1 MKVDGKT
8 VVVTGAGNGVG
19 RAVTLEALRRGARVA
34 GVDIS
39 QDGLDETARLAADP
53 DRLSLHRVDI
63 TDPAAVAALPGEVI
77 ARHGSVDG
85 LIHLAA
91 IDRCRYSSISRN
103 LSARRFIATGF
114 SSK

>member
-1 MKVDGKT
+1 MREGRWEGRGRD
-8 VVVTGAGNGVG
+8 GAGNGVG
-19 RAVTLEALRRGARVA
+19 GRSCWRRCGAAPGWPASTSA
-34 GVDIS
+34 GTGS
-39 QDGLDETARLAADP
+39 TAARLAADP

-91 IDRCRYSSISRN
+91 IIQPFLKADLDDATSSGS
-103 LSARRFIATGF
+103 
-114 SSK
+114 